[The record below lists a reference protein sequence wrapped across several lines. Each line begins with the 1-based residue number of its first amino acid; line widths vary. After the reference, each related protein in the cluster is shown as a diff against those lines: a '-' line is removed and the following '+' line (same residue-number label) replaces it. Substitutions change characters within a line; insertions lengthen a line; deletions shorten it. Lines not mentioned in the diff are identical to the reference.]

1 MGEPRIGVLGAG
13 SIGCFCGGR
22 LAALGADVVMVGRER
37 VRDEL
42 SAAGLVTEDMAGA
55 PRRVPPERVW
65 FSTDPGVLE
74 DRDVVLVCTKSAQT
88 AEAGAALAR
97 ALQGKRRVVV
107 SLQNG
112 VGNADVLRDAL
123 PDHEVLGGI
132 VGFNVVSLGGGRFRR
147 ATTGPLVVERSRDRR
162 AKGVVRML
170 ARAGF
175 DVREPRDVRPLQWS
189 KLVMNLANA
198 VSALSGEPTL
208 RILSDGDYRR
218 VVRAIMVE
226 ALDVMR
232 AAKIRTARL
241 GPLPVR
247 LFPAVLALPTPAFR
261 AVARAQLAVDP
272 EARSSMWEDLD
283 RRRLT
288 EVDWLNGEI
297 VRVAAR
303 SGRSA
308 PINARVVALVHEVE
322 AARAGSPKLSAAD
335 LARALGVASA

>member
-1 MGEPRIGVLGAG
+1 MDFG
-13 SIGCFCGGR
+13 
-22 LAALGADVVMVGRER
+22 
-37 VRDEL
+37 
-42 SAAGLVTEDMAGA
+42 
-55 PRRVPPERVW
+55 
-65 FSTDPGVLE
+65 
-74 DRDVVLVCTKSAQT
+74 QT
-88 AEAGAALAR
+88 
-97 ALQGKRRVVV
+97 
-107 SLQNG
+107 
-112 VGNADVLRDAL
+112 
-123 PDHEVLGGI
+123 
-132 VGFNVVSLGGGRFRR
+132 
-147 ATTGPLVVERSRDRR
+147 
-162 AKGVVRML
+162 
-170 ARAGF
+170 
-175 DVREPRDVRPLQWS
+175 
-189 KLVMNLANA
+189 NA

-308 PINARVVALVHEVE
+308 PINAR
-322 AARAGSPKLSAAD
+322 SPTTPWRS
-335 LARALGVASA
+335 RASASAQRPARPHTSGRSVCRSTAWPHHIC